1 MKILEGFEN
10 KFLILDGG
18 MGTML
23 QNCGLEPGEL
33 PETYNITH
41 PEVVEDI
48 HRQYILSGADII
60 TANTFGANIFKYPLQ
75 EGEEQFTLSEII
87 GAAFDRARAAREKE
101 NANCRI
107 ALDIGPTGRLL
118 APLGTLEFED
128 AVKAFAKTVRVGV
141 ESGAEIILIE
151 TMNDT
156 MELKAAVLAAKE
168 NSDLPIVASVVMDEQ
183 GKLMTGAD
191 AGAVVALLE
200 GLRVDALGI
209 NCGLGPDKVLPW
221 AEKLCELSSIPVC
234 VMPNA
239 GLPKVR
245 GGKTVYD
252 VTPEV
257 FAEEMKL
264 IAMTGARMLGGCC
277 GTTPA
282 HIKAMKEVLKGISP
296 LPVIEK
302 NTSLISSYS
311 HSLSFDCLPVL
322 IGERLNPTGKSKLKA
337 ALRENNISYILE
349 EAVKQQEAGAMALD
363 VNVGLP
369 EIDEARVLSEIIPRI
384 QAVSDLPLQIDTSD
398 YEAMERAMRIYNGK
412 PMLNS
417 VCGKKESMEKIFPL
431 AAKYGGLIVALTLD
445 EKGIPDTAQG
455 RVEIAQRIY
464 KEAEKYGI
472 KPKDII
478 IDALAM
484 TISADANA
492 ANVTLDT
499 VSQIKA
505 MGGRTS
511 LGVSNVS
518 FGLPNRE
525 TVNSVFFA
533 AALDRGLNGA
543 IMNPCSVEMMKTYK
557 AFCALRGLDEK
568 CSAYIDY
575 ASNIV
580 MQAQDVKKSNDA
592 LNMSSDDNSLCSAV
606 IKGFKDNAA
615 VRAQAL
621 LKEGM
626 PPVKIIDEEIIPALN
641 AVGEKFEKKIMFLP
655 QLLASAEA
663 AKAAFEIIRT
673 AMPQKKDGQGKKIVL
688 ATVKGD
694 IHDIGKN
701 IVKALLENY
710 GFDIVDLG
718 RDVPPEIITKTVLEN
733 KIKLAGLSALMTTT
747 VPAME
752 QTIKLLHESCPW
764 CRVVVGGAVLTP
776 EYAAMIKAD
785 KYAKDAME
793 TVRYAQEI
801 FREP

>member
-1 MKILEGFEN
+1 MNILEGFEN

-23 QNCGLEPGEL
+23 QNSGLEPGEL

-48 HRQYILSGADII
+48 HRQYILAGADII
-60 TANTFGANIFKYPLQ
+60 SANTFGANIFKYPLKK
-75 EGEEQFTLSEII
+75 EGEQFTLSEVVK
-87 GAAFDRARAAREKE
+87 AAFARARAAKEKTGAE
-101 NANCRI
+101 CRI
-107 ALDIGPTGRLL
+107 ALDLGPTGKLL
-118 APLGTLEFED
+118 APLGTLEFEE
-128 AVKAFAKTVRVGV
+128 AVKVFAETVRLGV
-141 ESGAEIILIE
+141 ENGADLIIIE

-156 MELKAAVLAAKE
+156 LELKAAVLAAKE
-168 NSDLPIVASVVMDEQ
+168 NSNLPILASVVMDEQ
-183 GKLMTGAD
+183 GKLMTGGD

-209 NCGLGPDKVLPW
+209 NCGLGPDKLLPW
-221 AEKLCELSSIPVC
+221 AERLCALASVPVC

-245 GGKTVYD
+245 EGRTVYD
-252 VTPEV
+252 VTPEE
-257 FAEEMKL
+257 FAGQMKL
-264 IAMTGARMLGGCC
+264 IAQAGARMAGGCC

-282 HIKAMKEVLKGISP
+282 HIKAMKEALNPISP
-296 LPVIEK
+296 LPVTEK

-311 HSLSFDCLPVL
+311 HCLSFDGPPVL
-322 IGERLNPTGKSKLKA
+322 IGERLNPTGKPKLKA
-337 ALRENNISYILE
+337 ALRGNNISYILE

-369 EIDEARVLSEIIPRI
+369 EIDEAGVLGEIIPRI
-384 QAVSDLPLQIDTSD
+384 QAVSDLPLQIDTSN
-398 YEAMERAMRIYNGK
+398 YEAMERAMRVYNGK

-417 VCGKKESMEKIFPL
+417 VCGKKESMDKIFPL
-431 AAKYGGLIVALTLD
+431 AAKYGGVIVALTLD

-455 RVEIAQRIY
+455 RVEIAKRIY
-464 KEAEKYGI
+464 EEAEKYGI

-492 ANVTLDT
+492 ANVTLDA
-499 VSQIKA
+499 VKQINA

-568 CSAYIDY
+568 CSAYIEY

-580 MQAQDVKKSNDA
+580 VQAQDIKKSDNA
-592 LNMSSDDNSLCSAV
+592 SNGPSEENSLRSAV

-615 VRAQAL
+615 VMAEGL
-621 LKEGM
+621 LKNGT

-641 AVGEKFEKKIMFLP
+641 EVGDKFEKKIMFLP

-663 AKAAFEIIRT
+663 AKAAFELIRA
-673 AMPQKKDGQGKKIVL
+673 AMPQKKEGQGKKIAL

-710 GFDIVDLG
+710 GFDVVDLG
-718 RDVPPEIITKTVLEN
+718 RDVPPEIVVKTVEQN
-733 KIKLAGLSALMTTT
+733 KIMLAGLSALMTTT

-752 QTIKLLHESCPW
+752 ETIKLLHDSCPW
-764 CRVVVGGAVLTP
+764 CRVVVGGAVLTQ
-776 EYAAMIKAD
+776 EYADMIKAD
-785 KYAKDAME
+785 KYARDAME

-801 FREP
+801 FKD